1 MLQTIPIWS
10 NVIGS
15 AMEVPNILVFK
26 FVLPKAKDNH
36 DNHFL
41 EMLHATGVIE
51 AN

>member
-1 MLQTIPIWS
+1 MKVQ
-10 NVIGS
+10 N
-15 AMEVPNILVFK
+15 MLVFK

-36 DNHFL
+36 DNDFL